1 MRNLG
6 SVSQPPL
13 ERNLFYIREGRFN
26 QLLMLLPYSTC
37 KTSKNVREVLQ
48 YKKKRLIT
56 IKKI

>member
-6 SVSQPPL
+6 SILKPPL

-26 QLLMLLPYSTC
+26 QLLMLLPYSAC